1 MPEGPEILLT
11 AQYLNKC
18 LLNKEISNIEVLS
31 GRYVKNKLVGLNK
44 LVYPL
49 KVLNVSSK
57 GKFLWFNLVDN
68 NSEPVYLMN
77 IFGLTGMW
85 TNEFDEYSRVRIDLV
100 KSDKSYYYSDM
111 IGYGTLKIVFTKKE
125 LDKQLNKL
133 APDILQSNMSA
144 SQMVELIEDFI
155 KNNPFID

>member
-18 LLNKEISNIEVLS
+18 LLNKEICNIEVLS

-77 IFGLTGMW
+77 TFGLTGMW
-85 TNEFDEYSRVRIDLV
+85 TNEFDEYSMPTLGTGFKVREIQFKD
-100 KSDKSYYYSDM
+100 
-111 IGYGTLKIVFTKKE
+111 
-125 LDKQLNKL
+125 N
-133 APDILQSNMSA
+133 
-144 SQMVELIEDFI
+144 
-155 KNNPFID
+155 